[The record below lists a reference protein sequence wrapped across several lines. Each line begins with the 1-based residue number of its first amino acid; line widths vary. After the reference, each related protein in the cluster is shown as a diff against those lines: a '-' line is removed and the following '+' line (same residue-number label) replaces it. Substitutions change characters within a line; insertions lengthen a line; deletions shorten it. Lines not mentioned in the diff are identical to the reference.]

1 MPVSST
7 PLGHEPLSQEALR
20 ARLTAHGIGATA
32 QRLEIAA
39 LVLSEP
45 QHVTAEIVLSRL
57 GALGRRVSKATVYNT
72 LNLFAARGLL
82 RTLAIDPDVTWFDS
96 NTDAHFHV
104 QHVDSGQLVDLD
116 PSTVQVVGL
125 PALPPGT
132 EVAGIEV
139 VIRVRTRTA

>member
-116 PSTVQVVGL
+116 PSSVQVVGL
-125 PALPPGT
+125 PALPLGT

>member
-1 MPVSST
+1 MPASPMPV
-7 PLGHEPLSQEALR
+7 GHEPLTQEALR

-39 LVLSEP
+39 LVLGEP

-57 GALGRRVSKATVYNT
+57 NALGRRVSKATVYNT
-72 LNLFAARGLL
+72 LNLFAAKGLL

-96 NTDAHFHV
+96 NTAAHFHV
-104 QHVDSGQLVDLD
+104 QHVDSGQLVDVD
-116 PSTVQVVGL
+116 PGSVKLVGL

-132 EVAGIEV
+132 EIAGIEV
-139 VIRVRTRTA
+139 VIRVRARPA